1 MEGMIALNAKGAF
14 GAVTVAEKK
23 LLFWI
28 VIR

>member
-1 MEGMIALNAKGAF
+1 MEGMIVLNAKEALV
-14 GAVTVAEKK
+14 AVNVAEKK